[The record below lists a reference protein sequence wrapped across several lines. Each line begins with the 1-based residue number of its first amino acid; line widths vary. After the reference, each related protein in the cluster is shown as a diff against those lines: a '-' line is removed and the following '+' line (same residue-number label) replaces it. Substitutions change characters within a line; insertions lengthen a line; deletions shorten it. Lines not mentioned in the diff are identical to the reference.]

1 MFNKG
6 LLLACAL
13 ALLSACDSSTPGK
26 PAPVEKS
33 MTPAPAEASA
43 PKREDP
49 AMLAKRYEGRELTVL
64 DVSEVQLDGAAT
76 LSISFSVPLDAKQ
89 DFTTKV
95 HLVDTVKGKLD
106 GAWEL
111 SDNQMELR

>member
-13 ALLSACDSSTPGK
+13 ALLSACDSSTPDK
-26 PAPVEKS
+26 PAPVEKPVA
-33 MTPAPAEASA
+33 TAPAETQA

-49 AMLAKRYEGRELTVL
+49 AVLAKRYEGRELSVL

-76 LSISFSVPLDAKQ
+76 LSISFSAPLDAR
-89 DFTTKV
+89 TSPPRCT
-95 HLVDTVKGKLD
+95 
-106 GAWEL
+106 W
-111 SDNQMELR
+111 